1 MAPQNIRRA
10 QRHEMFVPKGTAT
23 VSDVYPKMKQF
34 DLHTL
39 LRLRTD
45 GSLTRVSSYLLFLLI
60 LCFYFAFIFKIPP
73 VYLNFFFMSIILF
86 HIDDPAAER
95 GF

>member
-1 MAPQNIRRA
+1 MAPQNIRRS

-39 LRLRTD
+39 LRLRAD
-45 GSLTRVSSYLLFLLI
+45 GSLTKVS
-60 LCFYFAFIFKIPP
+60 
-73 VYLNFFFMSIILF
+73 VTVM
-86 HIDDPAAER
+86 
-95 GF
+95 